1 MSESLG
7 GGGRASAHT
16 VVNFTLVPLLSLLL
30 HLSCSKSTVSDTYS
44 TDSTVATDSTLWRSL
59 QGFWRVEAIHFDEDT
74 TFFAPEDPNFIEIT
88 GDTIRQFYLVNAPKD
103 FNSTPNRTEL
113 EEIYSN
119 IITLKAPDTLYLD
132 DFPLECAFFGDSSRV
147 TLRAI
152 DRGWRCVRSE
162 FRRLRLKD
170 LPAGQF
176 KH

>member
-1 MSESLG
+1 MSECLG
-7 GGGRASAHT
+7 GVKATAHN
-16 VVNFTLVPLLSLLL
+16 VVNFTLLPLLSLLL
-30 HLSCSKSTVSDTYS
+30 LLSCSKFTVSDTYS
-44 TDSTVATDSTLWRSL
+44 TDSTVATDSTVWRSL

-74 TFFAPEDPNFIEIT
+74 TFSAPEDPNFIEIT

-103 FNSTPNRTEL
+103 FNSTPNRAEL

-132 DFPLECAFFGDSSRV
+132 DFPLECTFNADSSRV
-147 TLRAI
+147 TLRAK
-152 DRGWRCVRSE
+152 DRGWRAERSE

-170 LPAGQF
+170 LPDGLF